1 MRKFT
6 TKDPVKST
14 TNLNRDGSQ
23 MSLLENIGR
32 SKKIS
37 SMKLRKAFT
46 ISLLSLS
53 CAIPFASSNAFAER
67 IGDVTELKGIRDN
80 QLQGVGVV
88 IGLPNTGDRG
98 SFAVSNL
105 KTIIQKHGIKLPPS
119 VSLNSRNVAAVMI
132 NATLPPFAKE
142 GQKIDV
148 TVSSIGNAKSLSGG
162 TLWTNPLLGLDGNTY
177 AVAQGQI
184 LVDGVSAQGL
194 DGSTIDINSS
204 SVGRIPSGA
213 TIERELNYDSF
224 FENSHIVFNLSKSD
238 FALASQIEKTIND
251 EFGRGFS
258 SIIDGAS
265 VGVRAPR
272 SRSERIQLVSQINNL
287 EIDIPSPG
295 AKVTINSRTG
305 TVTVTENITLSPV
318 AISIGGITINVS
330 EQQTAS
336 QPNPLSEGET
346 VTTTN
351 SQITVEQTQGELKVI
366 QGSGDLQELVEALNK
381 IGTSPNKLA
390 SIIQLLKS
398 SGSLRA
404 KVEVI

>member
-1 MRKFT
+1 
-6 TKDPVKST
+6 
-14 TNLNRDGSQ
+14 

>member
-1 MRKFT
+1 
-6 TKDPVKST
+6 
-14 TNLNRDGSQ
+14 

-32 SKKIS
+32 SKEIS
-37 SMKLRKAFT
+37 AMKLRKAFT

-53 CAIPFASSNAFAER
+53 CAIPFASSSAFAER

-194 DGSTIDINSS
+194 DGSTIEINSS

-224 FENSHIVFNLSKSD
+224 FENPHIVFNLSKSD
-238 FALASQIEKTIND
+238 FALASQIEKAIND

-258 SIIDGAS
+258 SIIDGGS

-272 SRSERIQLVSQINNL
+272 SRSERIQLVSQINKL
-287 EIDIPSPG
+287 DIDVPSPG

-305 TVTVTENITLSPV
+305 TVTITENITLSPV
-318 AISIGGITINVS
+318 AISVGGITINVS
-330 EQQTAS
+330 EQQTTS

-351 SQITVEQTQGELKVI
+351 SQIAIEQTQGELKVI
-366 QGSGDLQELVEALNK
+366 QGSGDLQQLVKALNK
-381 IGTSPNKLA
+381 MGTSPNKLA